1 MTPKRLHL
9 IGAEV
14 GEGASDGGCKWGA
27 QALCERGLAQAL
39 TATGRVSTWGDTVT
53 AQPLHASSRLDA
65 VEVFSRQL
73 AVAVERALRQG
84 HQPLVVG
91 GDHSC
96 AAGTWSAVAQFL
108 RPVGALGLIWIDA
121 HLDAH
126 TPQTSDSQAPHGM
139 PLAALLGHGS
149 EGMAGLYGWRGKL
162 LPSHVVVIGA
172 RSYEPAEAELLAA
185 LQVRVMTMEEVLDRS
200 FAACF
205 DAGSGWSGPAGC
217 PRHRHTG
224 GERDSPGRCRS
235 RVGRVWARHRLHRHG
250 AGRVQPAAR
259 LWRTHGAGCHAVG
272 VRRAKLAR
280 CNLRP
285 INSGTTSHGE
295 SKACTRCMA
304 MNPCC
309 NKRRWTPFGPWPASR
324 VLPSAPRTRWPEPTL
339 TGAKCWRRAAR

>member
-27 QALCERGLAQAL
+27 QALRERGMAQAL
-39 TATGRVSTWGDTVT
+39 TATGRVSTWGDSVT

-96 AAGTWSAVAQFL
+96 AAGTWSAAAQFL

-149 EGMAGLYGWRGKL
+149 DGMAGLYGWRGKL
-162 LPSHVVVIGA
+162 LPSNVVVIGA
-172 RSYEPAEAELLAA
+172 RSYEAAEAELLAA

-205 DAGSGWSGPAGC
+205 DEARAIVKRDTAGWGLTLDLDGLDPLDAPGTGTPVETGIRLADAVHVLAGTGHDPDFIAMELAEYNPLRDFGGRTAQAALRLVC
-217 PRHRHTG
+217 AALNLPNATCGQSTREPPR
-224 GERDSPGRCRS
+224 
-235 RVGRVWARHRLHRHG
+235 ARAQKPVH
-250 AGRVQPAAR
+250 AAR
-259 LWRTHGAGCHAVG
+259 R
-272 VRRAKLAR
+272 
-280 CNLRP
+280 
-285 INSGTTSHGE
+285 
-295 SKACTRCMA
+295 
-304 MNPCC
+304 
-309 NKRRWTPFGPWPASR
+309 
-324 VLPSAPRTRWPEPTL
+324 
-339 TGAKCWRRAAR
+339 